1 MSALA
6 PSLVLEAI
14 REMSDQERYELCE
27 LLAISAPDKKAEAA
41 LLTVQEAARH
51 AVCHAETIRRA
62 IRSHALHASQ
72 VGLTWRVTEADL
84 KEWMTAPTPAP
95 DRNTSGRSRQ
105 QRGRSAPG
113 SVGCSV
119 PAATR
124 EKVST
129 ITLDLLPMGS

>member
-14 REMSDQERYELCE
+14 REMSDQERHELCE

-41 LLTVQEAARH
+41 LLTVQEAARR

-72 VGLTWRVTEADL
+72 VGSTWRVTEADL
-84 KEWMTAPTPAP
+84 EDWMTAPTPAR
-95 DRNTSGRSRQ
+95 DRGTSVRSRQ
-105 QRGRSAPG
+105 QRGRSGPS
-113 SVGCSV
+113 SVD
-119 PAATR
+119 AAFAAARART
-124 EKVST
+124 SQN
-129 ITLDLLPMGS
+129 